1 MEVNF
6 DTTELQLSLR
16 EADDRML
23 KTMRRGFGETMSRVK
38 DRTKAHINKHFRTRA
53 SQRVGNSLDSDIEIK
68 GDEVY
73 AIFGSRGPDAFG
85 EVGAG
90 VETSE
95 DDSGDTWNLGVMYNE
110 GTSAGWFS
118 WNNPKTAVRGR
129 PVGRSGTGHK
139 GWMKVNSEG
148 ESYHYGLVGAFYIDH
163 AKQVFENIAEKT
175 VQRHIDREFNGVI

>member
-1 MEVNF
+1 MRVNF
-6 DTTELQLSLR
+6 DTSELQLSLR

-38 DRTKAHINKHFRTRA
+38 DRTKSHINKHFRTIA

-85 EVGAG
+85 EVGEG
-90 VETSE
+90 VETSP
-95 DDSGDTWNLGVMYNE
+95 DDNGNTWNLGIMYNE
-110 GTSAGWFS
+110 GTSAGWFK

-129 PVGRSGTGHK
+129 PVGRFGTGAK
-139 GWMKVNSEG
+139 GWMKAVDG
-148 ESYHYGLVGAFYIDH
+148 HSYHYGLVGTFYIDH
-163 AKQVFENIAEKT
+163 AKKVFENIAENT